1 MKEEAKAL
9 GCDCDR
15 CPLAREPG
23 PVLPEANAAASLIL
37 VGSAPDD
44 TEVREGRPFVGAA
57 GRLLHTMLAKAKIP
71 RGEIHFTNAVL
82 CQPPNNDMS
91 RVLARIRT
99 KNAEI
104 RRLNN
109 KINKEFK
116 LLRKVVLAEDLKPL
130 IPTPFDCCRPRL
142 ARELSSKTFA
152 LLAGPGAL
160 GTVMGDKVSLQAMR
174 GSIIESDLLYDEEK
188 NVLKLGDKGSGNHA
202 INVIPIM
209 HPDYVRKNAR
219 WTDTLR
225 RDVDRMGRWRR
236 GQLNWKAPKII
247 YNPTPAQ
254 LRAFLS
260 TPEPSVYDVETDG
273 IEPLNCNMR
282 CIGIGNSDVVYL
294 VGVRPKD
301 ADRSIRGDYGF
312 YPEHQMLEIREIL
325 REWATNPNKLKIGH
339 NAGYYDRLVLRQWL
353 GVDVNP
359 TLDSVLLH
367 RLAESEMPHGL
378 GFVASKYTDTY
389 AWKASRAGK
398 KLALEAESDHELH
411 QYCGFDVSNTA
422 RVIEP
427 LIADVRKADQI
438 ALIEKDHLVQ
448 RVCADM
454 HHVGMYVNQKLRET
468 TEKKLLHS
476 IIDTRKQIQDQSR
489 IPDFN
494 PGSTQQLRQLL
505 FTDWK
510 IQPPLDDK
518 FKFTASGDP
527 STSDDVMRSIL
538 SLDRLQKEHRDF
550 ILLIRKY
557 RTVMKQLGTYVV
569 KLRPMS
575 MCIEEG
581 EGWDEDEYKAEEGSD
596 AAALKEEREQK
607 GYEKRGIVWADGR
620 MRPGYNAHVTVTGRL
635 SSSSPI
641 NAQNFPKHLRKLIVA
656 QPGNVLVGADADQLE
671 LRIAA
676 ARWGLTKYIHA
687 ITEGIDPHSMVT
699 AQAIFG
705 DAFMKCAGWPTPENG
720 MKWTGQAY
728 NYRQLAKIIQY
739 AFQYKASVETG
750 TRIIQSTE
758 IEDKETG
765 GTKMPYLRMGVS
777 EVRQMRNAWLSGIPE
792 LEKGWDKEIQ
802 FFRDHGYIQE
812 PVHNRKRFC
821 LDGENPN
828 ELVNFP
834 IQGSA
839 SGLINDAMIGIWRD
853 IPLHK
858 WGPGTGLL
866 TQTHDALVVECP
878 KSEAKWVQEVIEH
891 HLNQTHPLLPGVR
904 FTATAD
910 VGMSWDKVG

>member
-1 MKEEAKAL
+1 M
-9 GCDCDR
+9 
-15 CPLAREPG
+15 
-23 PVLPEANAAASLIL
+23 PEIHEDASLII
-37 VGSAPDD
+37 VGDAPDD
-44 TEVREGRPFVGAA
+44 TEVREGRPFVGPP
-57 GRLLHTMLAKAKIP
+57 GRLLHTMLGRARIQ
-71 RGEIHFTNAVL
+71 RGSVHFTSAVL

-91 RVLARIRT
+91 RVLARLRS

-104 RRLNN
+104 RKQNT

-116 LLRKVVLAEDLKPL
+116 LLGKVVLPEDLKPL
-130 IPTPFDCCRPRL
+130 APSPYDCCRPRL
-142 ARELSSKTFA
+142 ARELASKSYA
-152 LLAGPGAL
+152 LLAGPGSL
-160 GTVMGDKVSLQAMR
+160 TTVMGDAVSLNAVR
-174 GSIIESDLLYDEEK
+174 GSILESDLHYDENK
-188 NVLKLGDKGSGNHA
+188 NRLHLKDKGSGNHYLR
-202 INVIPIM
+202 VIPIM
-209 HPDYVRKNAR
+209 HPLYVRKNAR
-219 WTDTLR
+219 WTDTLW
-225 RDVDRMGRWRR
+225 RDIDRMGRWMTNR
-236 GQLNWKAPKII
+236 LNWKAPRII
-247 YNPTPAQ
+247 YHPTPDE
-254 LRAFLS
+254 LERFLS
-260 TPEPSVYDVETDG
+260 TPEPTTYDVETDG
-273 IEPLNCNMR
+273 ISALSCNIR
-282 CIGIGNSDVVYL
+282 CIGIGNAEVVYL
-294 VGVRPKD
+294 VGIRPKD
-301 ADRSIRGDYGF
+301 ADPAVRGDYGF
-312 YPEHQMLEIREIL
+312 YPEHEMLRIKEIL
-325 REWATNPNKLKIGH
+325 RRWATNPKKLKIGH

-353 GVDVNP
+353 GVDVHP
-359 TLDSVLLH
+359 TLDTVLLH
-367 RLAESEMPHGL
+367 RLAESELPHNL
-378 GFVASKYTDTY
+378 GFVASRYTDTY

-411 QYCGFDVSNTA
+411 QYCAFDVSNTA
-422 RVIEP
+422 RCVDP
-427 LIADVRKADQI
+427 LLQDVQKADQ
-438 ALIEKDHLVQ
+438 ASLIEKDHLVQ

-454 HHVGMYVNQKLRET
+454 HHAGMFVNQDLRAET
-468 TEKKLLHS
+468 EEKLLKT
-476 IIDTRKQIQDQSR
+476 ILETRDKIQKQSR

-494 PGSTQQLRQLL
+494 PGSTQQLRHLL
-505 FTDWK
+505 FTEWK
-510 IQPPLDDK
+510 IQPPLEDK

-527 STSDDVMRSIL
+527 STSDEVMRSIL
-538 SLDRLQKEHRDF
+538 SLDRLQEEHRKF

-575 MCIEEG
+575 MTADF
-581 EGWDEDEYKAEEGSD
+581 GWDEDEYKAEEGSD
-596 AAALKEEREQK
+596 AKEMREERERK

-641 NAQNFPKHLRKLIVA
+641 NAQNFPKHLRKLIVP

-676 ARWGLTKYIHA
+676 ARWGLTKYIQA
-687 ITEGIDPHSMVT
+687 IAEGIDPHSMVT
-699 AQAIFG
+699 ALAIFG
-705 DAFMKCAGWPTPENG
+705 DAFLKCSGWPSAENG
-720 MKWTGQAY
+720 MKWLGEAY

-765 GTKMPYLRMGVS
+765 GTKMPYLRMGVK
-777 EVRQMRNAWLSGIPE
+777 EVRQMRSAWLAGIPE
-792 LEKGWDKEIQ
+792 LEKGWDKEIE
-802 FFRDHGYIQE
+802 FFRKNGYIQE
-812 PVHNRKRFC
+812 PVHGRKRFC

-878 KSEAKWVQEVIEH
+878 EREAKWVQEVIEH
-891 HLNQTHPLLPGVR
+891 HMNQTHPLLPGVK
-904 FTATAD
+904 FTAKAD
-910 VGMSWDKVG
+910 VGHSWKDVG